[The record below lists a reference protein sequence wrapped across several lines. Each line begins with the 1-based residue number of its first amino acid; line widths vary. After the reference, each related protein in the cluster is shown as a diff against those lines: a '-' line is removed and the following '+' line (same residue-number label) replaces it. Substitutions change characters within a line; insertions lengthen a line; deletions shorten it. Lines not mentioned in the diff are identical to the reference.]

1 MKFWK
6 LGWGQK
12 EPVHFTPTASER
24 FPIEVAQAF
33 EPIDEVIRNVD
44 RTGSPPGTLLCS
56 FPDPA
61 PGTSLNQF
69 RFQLY
74 RENGVLPGVIGYLEN
89 GIDPDWKNTFEMWK
103 PQWDQFCRS
112 FEIHGNTTR
121 TLDIPPSPVNVMWIQ
136 KPNSLGFVRLS
147 LGDYREKKLDQD
159 VLEALWKWMLDVP
172 PEAIVEGTFIIMLGH
187 EPWFPEE

>member
-1 MKFWK
+1 MDLSASKMISHHHHIVIKKPSAAQLAIMKFWK

-24 FPIEVAQAF
+24 FPIEAAEAF
-33 EPIDEVIRNVD
+33 EPIGEVIRNVD

-74 RENGVLPGVIGYLEN
+74 REN
-89 GIDPDWKNTFEMWK
+89 
-103 PQWDQFCRS
+103 
-112 FEIHGNTTR
+112 
-121 TLDIPPSPVNVMWIQ
+121 
-136 KPNSLGFVRLS
+136 
-147 LGDYREKKLDQD
+147 
-159 VLEALWKWMLDVP
+159 
-172 PEAIVEGTFIIMLGH
+172 
-187 EPWFPEE
+187 